1 MRNTSK
7 QMDMLNGSLIDKIL
21 IFSLPLAASS
31 ILQQLFNSVDVAV
44 VGRFASS
51 EALAAVGST
60 SSVINLLINLFVGV
74 SVGTNVAIANYIG
87 QNNRK
92 KIRDTVHTS
101 LSVAILSGIFLLF
114 LGIVIAKPI
123 LELIDTPDNVL
134 DLAVLYLRIYF
145 VGVPFIM
152 IYNFGAAILRSK
164 GDTKRPLY
172 CLIISGIINACLNLL
187 LVVVFHLS
195 VSGVAIA
202 TVISNIVSAGMIL
215 YFLIHEQAP
224 IHLYIKKLYIKKEE
238 LIQIFHIGIPAGL
251 QGMVFSVANVCIQ
264 SAINSFGSDAVAGSA
279 VALNYESFA
288 YFIISAFSQAT
299 VTFISQN
306 YGAGQFERCKKV
318 FNLSIMLGA
327 LVCGLMSIAFVVWR
341 GFFIRIYTTT
351 PEVIE
356 YASVR
361 ITHILTFEFLTSTY
375 EIGGAAL
382 RAIGYSMT
390 PALFTVLGSCVFR
403 LIWVYTVFRKFNS
416 FEMLMDVYPI
426 SWIITGT
433 AVLIAYFYL
442 SRKLFSTKTITSN

>member
-1 MRNTSK
+1 VGSTSK

-101 LSVAILSGIFLLF
+101 LVVALLSGVFLLF
-114 LGIVIAKPI
+114 LGIIIAKPI
-123 LELIDTPDNVL
+123 LELMDTPDNVL

-145 VGVPFIM
+145 IGMPFIM

-172 CLIISGIINACLNLL
+172 CLVISGIINACLNLL

-202 TVISNIVSAGMIL
+202 TVISNIVSAGMVL

-224 IHLYIKKLYIKKEE
+224 IRLYIKKLYVKKEE
-238 LIQIFHIGIPAGL
+238 LIQIFRIGIPAGL
-251 QGMVFSVANVCIQ
+251 QGMVFSVANVCVQ

-279 VALNYESFA
+279 AALNYEYFA

-318 FNLSIMLGA
+318 FNLSMMLGA
-327 LVCGLMSIAFVVWR
+327 LICGLMSIVFVVWR

-356 YASVR
+356 YASIR

-390 PALFTVLGSCVFR
+390 PAVFTVLGSCVFR
-403 LIWVYTVFRKFNS
+403 LVWVYTVFRKFNS
-416 FEMLMDVYPI
+416 FEILMDVYPI
-426 SWIITGT
+426 SWIITGI

>member
-1 MRNTSK
+1 MGSTSK

-101 LSVAILSGIFLLF
+101 LVVALLSGVFLLF
-114 LGIVIAKPI
+114 LGIIIAKPI
-123 LELIDTPDNVL
+123 LELMDTPDNVL

-145 VGVPFIM
+145 IGMPFIM

-172 CLIISGIINACLNLL
+172 CLVISGIINACLNLL

-202 TVISNIVSAGMIL
+202 TVISNIVSAGMVL

-224 IHLYIKKLYIKKEE
+224 IRLYIKKLYVKKEE
-238 LIQIFHIGIPAGL
+238 LIQIFRIGIPAGL
-251 QGMVFSVANVCIQ
+251 QGMVFSVANVCVQ

-279 VALNYESFA
+279 AALNYEYFA

-318 FNLSIMLGA
+318 FNLSMMLGA
-327 LVCGLMSIAFVVWR
+327 LICGLMSIVFVVWR

-356 YASVR
+356 YASIR

-390 PALFTVLGSCVFR
+390 PAVFTVLGSCVFR
-403 LIWVYTVFRKFNS
+403 LVWVYTVFRKFNS
-416 FEMLMDVYPI
+416 FEILMDVYPI
-426 SWIITGT
+426 SWIITGI

>member
-1 MRNTSK
+1 
-7 QMDMLNGSLIDKIL
+7 MDMLSGSLIDKIL

-92 KIRDTVHTS
+92 RIRDTVHTS
-101 LSVAILSGIFLLF
+101 LVVALSSGIFLLF
-114 LGIVIAKPI
+114 LGIIIAKPI
-123 LELIDTPDNVL
+123 LELMDTPDNVL

-145 VGVPFIM
+145 VGMPFIM

-202 TVISNIVSAGMIL
+202 TVISNIVSASMVL

-224 IHLYIKKLYIKKEE
+224 IRLYIKKLYVKKEE
-238 LIQIFHIGIPAGL
+238 LIQIFRIGIPAGL
-251 QGMVFSVANVCIQ
+251 QGMVFSVANVCVQ
-264 SAINSFGSDAVAGSA
+264 SAINSFGSNAVAGSA
-279 VALNYESFA
+279 AALNYEYFS

-318 FNLSIMLGA
+318 FNLSMVLGA
-327 LVCGLMSIAFVVWR
+327 LICGLMSVVFVVWR

-356 YASVR
+356 YASIR

-390 PALFTVLGSCVFR
+390 PAVFTVLGSCVFR
-403 LIWVYTVFRKFNS
+403 LVWVYTVFRKFNS

-426 SWIITGT
+426 SWIITGI

-442 SRKLFSTKTITSN
+442 SKKLFSTKTVNSN